1 MLCPFVKDECVEEEC
16 ALWNFHNG
24 QCAINLIGE
33 SVGYMDEN
41 GLRVKV
47 QTNCG
52 DEKNDWIFYSNE
64 SSDSNPP
71 GT

>member
-16 ALWNFHNG
+16 ALWNFRND
-24 QCAINLIGE
+24 QYAINLIGE

-47 QTNCG
+47 RTNCG
-52 DEKNDWIFYSNE
+52 DERND
-64 SSDSNPP
+64 
-71 GT
+71 

>member
-16 ALWNFHNG
+16 ALWNFRND
-24 QCAINLIGE
+24 QCAINLIRE

-47 QTNCG
+47 RTNCG
-52 DEKNDWIFYSNE
+52 DERND
-64 SSDSNPP
+64 
-71 GT
+71 